1 MSEHSTTP
9 KLNFFAGATEDRP
22 ALASMLMVGS
32 LFMLSF
38 QDSMVKYASQSISLW
53 QFQCLR
59 SFMNLLL
66 LLVLTRIIWGAGAW
80 PNPKRLWAVVLRSI
94 TLVLAM
100 VFFFGGVASLKLADI
115 AAGLYTFP
123 LFVAVLSV
131 LFLGERVGIQRTL
144 AIVLGFVGTV
154 LILKPGSDGFT
165 LVSLMP
171 VGAGVA
177 YACTVLITR
186 KFCREESPVTLA
198 YGVAIVFIMA
208 GMMGV
213 TVFSFEPFPALAK
226 EWPYL
231 FTGWRPLS
239 LFVLSLVALCSL
251 INLISNICLAKAY
264 QTAEVSWLA
273 PFDYSYL
280 VFAAFWGYV
289 MWDQVPDGY
298 SILGMALI
306 AGSGVFVAWREKNL
320 KGIEAVRF
328 KQRWRSLAR
337 VLFDPI

>member
-1 MSEHSTTP
+1 MSENSTAT
-9 KLNFFAGATEDRP
+9 KLSFFSGATEDRP
-22 ALASMLMVGS
+22 ALASVLMVSS

-38 QDSMVKYASQSISLW
+38 QDSLVKYASQSISLW

-66 LLVLTRIIWGAGAW
+66 LLILTRIIWGPGAW
-80 PNPKRLWAVVLRSI
+80 PNPKRLWAVLLRSL

-100 VFFFGGVASLKLADI
+100 VFFFGGVTTLKLADI

-123 LFVAVLSV
+123 LFVAVLSI
-131 LFLGERVGIQRTL
+131 LFLKERVGIQRSMAIAAGFAGTL
-144 AIVLGFVGTV
+144 
-154 LILKPGSDGFT
+154 LILKPGSDGFA

-171 VGAGVA
+171 VGAGIA

-198 YGVAIVFIMA
+198 YGVAIVFIFF
-208 GMMGV
+208 GLVGV
-213 TVFSFEPFPALAK
+213 SVFSFEPFPKLAEK
-226 EWPYL
+226 WPYL
-231 FTGWRPLS
+231 FTGWRPLT
-239 LFVLSLVALCSL
+239 LTVVGLVAICSA
-251 INLISNICLAKAY
+251 INLVSNICLAKAY

-280 VFAAFWGYV
+280 VFAAFWGFI
-289 MWDQVPDGY
+289 MWDQVPDVY
-298 SILGMALI
+298 SILGMSLI
-306 AGSGVFVAWREKNL
+306 AGSGIFVAWREKTL
-320 KGIEAVRF
+320 KGVEAGRF